1 MRAFLL
7 SLAFAL
13 LPDVARAAD
22 DDDEFMRK
30 DSDSDDEG
38 GGGREATQWPALAR
52 FDPSAGGVSL
62 TWPDGDNERIAT
74 EDLVRFERARPFES
88 RQDELFLL
96 LADGRRIL
104 VSRGADVEAHA
115 ALAPAVM
122 GLAIKEMAAG
132 QGHFRGA
139 ASAPPTR
146 FVVGRAGGVA
156 VRAIATQDV
165 TSRGA
170 APAASSAAAG
180 GDGDGDD
187 PALAGEGGGE
197 LDKVEIDVAIK
208 QRMPSIRAC
217 YEKELR
223 RDSALAGRVTVR
235 FVIDTAGAVKYAALR
250 SSDLDNPLVESCV
263 VSEVRD
269 LRFPAPRGG
278 GTVVVSYPFVF
289 SAGG

>member
-7 SLAFAL
+7 ASAVAL
-13 LPDVARAAD
+13 LPVAARAAD
-22 DDDEFMRK
+22 EDDEFMRK
-30 DSDSDDEG
+30 DDAEDG
-38 GGGREATQWPALAR
+38 APGGREATAWPSLAR

-62 TWPDGDNERIAT
+62 TWPDGGDERIAT

-88 RQDELFLL
+88 RPDELFLL
-96 LADGRRIL
+96 LSDGRRIL

-122 GLAIKEMAAG
+122 GLAIKEMPAG

-139 ASAPPTR
+139 ATAPPTR
-146 FVVGRAGGVA
+146 FVVGRGGGVA
-156 VRAIATQDV
+156 VRAIAMQDV
-165 TSRGA
+165 TARNA
-170 APAASSAAAG
+170 APAAASTG
-180 GDGDGDD
+180 EVDD
-187 PALAGEGGGE
+187 PAIAGEGGGE

-223 RDSALAGRVTVR
+223 RDPELAGRVTVR
-235 FVIDTAGAVKYAALR
+235 FVIDRSGAVKYAALR
-250 SSDLDNPLVESCV
+250 ASDLDNPLVESCV

-269 LRFPAPRGG
+269 LRFPAPRGT